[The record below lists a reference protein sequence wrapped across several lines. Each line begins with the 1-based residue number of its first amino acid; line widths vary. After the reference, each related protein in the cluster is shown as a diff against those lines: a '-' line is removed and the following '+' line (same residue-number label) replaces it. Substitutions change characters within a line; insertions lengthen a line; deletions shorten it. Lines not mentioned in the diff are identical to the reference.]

1 MGAYKKTLYPGPL
14 QLQGLCQKNDLHE
27 IAFELF
33 PSDHYHDHEK
43 VRTQGKDFLSGVCTA
58 MMPYIVGNGADG
70 ITADHVKDVV
80 ARSMKELDGGL
91 YLRSEMQFIVSRK
104 GTATQ

>member
-1 MGAYKKTLYPGPL
+1 
-14 QLQGLCQKNDLHE
+14 
-27 IAFELF
+27 
-33 PSDHYHDHEK
+33 
-43 VRTQGKDFLSGVCTA
+43 